1 MRLLLDFIGALLVFA
16 LPIAILYL
24 AYGFGG

>member
-24 AYGFGG
+24 AHGAGF

>member
-16 LPIAILYL
+16 LPVAILYI